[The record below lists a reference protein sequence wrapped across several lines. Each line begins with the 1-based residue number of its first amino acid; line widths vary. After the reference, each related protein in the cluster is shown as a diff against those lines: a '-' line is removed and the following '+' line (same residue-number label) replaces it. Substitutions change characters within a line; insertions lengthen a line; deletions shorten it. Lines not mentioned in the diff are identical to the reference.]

1 MNSKSCGENKS
12 EFLVSE
18 FVSGFHEQD
27 CYLCFYLGD
36 ADLGKPHAFLF
47 DQ

>member
-1 MNSKSCGENKS
+1 MNNKFCGEKKS
-12 EFLVSE
+12 EFLVLELVAGSR
-18 FVSGFHEQD
+18 EQD